1 MEEIRENVNPVE
13 NVVPDE
19 VVPGFV
25 AAEDKEK
32 AEKRAP
38 EAQEAAETMPE
49 AKLEESKTCGA
60 GNDTNCKKKCHLFQL
75 IFDALMLIGLIVLF
89 ILHFVGGGK
98 NNNVVTTPV
107 QPVGDGSIVYVN
119 LDSINEKFEMVS
131 LLTDSLDV
139 EKQRQ
144 AVQFQNRQKALE
156 NKLANYQRNMQS
168 GQLTAQQAQ
177 YAEASLQQESQQL
190 QNDYAQAVESLEA
203 RYAAALEQIAD
214 SLRAACKRV
223 NAQRNASFV
232 FTYGS
237 SSPLMVA
244 DPSSDITNAVLDELN
259 KPYSKKK
266 KK

>member
-1 MEEIRENVNPVE
+1 MEEIRENVNPVD

-32 AEKRAP
+32 DEKRAP
-38 EAQEAAETMPE
+38 EAPEAAETMPE
-49 AKLEESKTCGA
+49 AKSEESESCGV
-60 GNDTNCKKKCHLFQL
+60 GNDTNCKKKCRLFQL
-75 IFDALMLIGLIVLF
+75 VFDILMAIGLIVLF
-89 ILHFVGGGK
+89 ILHFAGGGK
-98 NNNVVTTPV
+98 KDNVVATPV
-107 QPVGDGSIVYVN
+107 QQAGDGTIVYVN

-156 NKLANYQRNMQS
+156 NKLANYQRNMQT

-177 YAEASLQQESQQL
+177 YAEASLQQESAQL

-214 SLRAACKRV
+214 SLRAACVRV

-237 SSPLMVA
+237 SSPMMVA
-244 DPSSDITNAVLDELN
+244 DPSCDITNAVLDELN
-259 KPYSKKK
+259 KPFSKKK

>member
-32 AEKRAP
+32 DEKRTP
-38 EAQEAAETMPE
+38 ETPEEVGAMPE
-49 AKLEESKTCGA
+49 TKSEEAGKPAKGDKTTDSNSIHYIIEAFLGIA
-60 GNDTNCKKKCHLFQL
+60 V
-75 IFDALMLIGLIVLF
+75 IVLF
-89 ILHFVGGGK
+89 ILHFMGGGK
-98 NNNVVTTPV
+98 KDNPVVTPV
-107 QPVGDGSIVYVN
+107 QQAGDGSIVYVN
-119 LDSINEKFEMVS
+119 LDSINENFEMVS
-131 LLTDSLDV
+131 LLTDSLDK

-156 NKLANYQRNMQS
+156 NKLANYQRNMQT

-177 YAEASLQQESQQL
+177 YAEASLQQESAQL
-190 QNDYAQAVESLEA
+190 QNDYAQALDALEA

-214 SLRAACKRV
+214 SLRAACTRV

-237 SSPLMVA
+237 SSPMMVA
-244 DPSSDITNAVLDELN
+244 DPSCDITNAVLEELN
-259 KPYSKKK
+259 KPFSKKK
-266 KK
+266 K